1 MSVHRFAQTEKLFP
15 LNPSKE
21 CVCVCERERERE
33 REFWCNTLKEYAKI
47 FIVAL
52 QKRLK
57 PQWFSSSR

>member
-1 MSVHRFAQTEKLFP
+1 MSAHRFAQTEKLFP

-21 CVCVCERERERE
+21 CVCVRERE

-47 FIVAL
+47 FNVAL